1 MCDERGQTTMRA
13 MSSTSTQDLSE
24 ELRSLWR
31 TRPVRTPDDS
41 KIAGVA
47 GGFGRR
53 YNIDPVVI
61 RVAFVITALWGGAG
75 VFLYALL
82 WLLLRTAGDEVSKG
96 EALLGRGRASGS
108 KLGAIALVVVVLVSA
123 PTFGGSGQG
132 FLVGAGF
139 LAAAAMLAGWYGLY
153 RRTPQ
158 PPAGWEAVSAMRP
171 GAPGQGAWRPG
182 QQGPWRSGH
191 VPGFGPA
198 AGAGAG
204 FGPAAGAGA
213 GFGPA
218 AGAGAGAGNG
228 VHGDGTSA
236 GADAQA
242 PGSDAGAPYGPPTPP
257 TWDPLGAAPFAWD
270 LPEPGIHISDE
281 QPAKKK
287 SRLTK
292 ITLGLAIIA
301 VAVATGLAQLLSLTW
316 LDATS
321 IAAIALAVV
330 AGGLLIGAVTRR
342 GHGLLIVAGPLAG
355 FVLLS
360 SFVQTNAADW
370 QTFAT
375 EHQYEITSPAQ
386 LETPLTNE
394 FGSLTIDMT
403 GLELDRDRTYTISN
417 EVGEVH
423 VKVPEGM
430 AVDANC
436 TAEIGSVDCSELQA
450 DTDGPVLTLDISN
463 DIGSVKVT
471 R

>member
-1 MCDERGQTTMRA
+1 

-53 YNIDPVVI
+53 YNIDPVII

-75 VFLYALL
+75 IFLYALM
-82 WLLLRTAGDEVSKG
+82 WLLLRTAGDEASKG

-108 KLGAIALVVVVLVSA
+108 KVGAIALVVVILISA
-123 PTFGGSGQG
+123 PTFGSSGQG

-139 LAAAAMLAGWYGLY
+139 LATAAMLAGWYGLH

-171 GAPGQGAWRPG
+171 GTPGPGAWRPG
-182 QQGPWRSGH
+182 QQAPWH
-191 VPGFGPA
+191 PGFGPGFS
-198 AGAGAG
+198 AGTGR
-204 FGPAAGAGA
+204 
-213 GFGPA
+213 
-218 AGAGAGAGNG
+218 
-228 VHGDGTSA
+228 HGDGASSA
-236 GADAQA
+236 ADAADAHA
-242 PGSDAGAPYGPPTPP
+242 PGADAGAPYGPSTPP

-270 LPEPGIHISDE
+270 LPEPGIRISDE

-301 VAVATGLAQLLSLTW
+301 AAVATGLAQLPGMTW
-316 LDATS
+316 LDTTR

-330 AGGLLIGAVTRR
+330 AGGLLIGALTRR
-342 GHGLLIVAGPLAG
+342 GHGLLIAAGPLAG

-370 QTFAT
+370 QTYT
-375 EHQYEITSPAQ
+375 EHQFEISSPAQ

-394 FGSLTIDMT
+394 FGSLDIDMT
-403 GLELDRDRTYTISN
+403 GLELDRDRTYTVKN
-417 EVGEVH
+417 EVGEVR
-423 VKVPEGM
+423 VTVPEGM
-430 AVDANC
+430 SVDANC
-436 TAEIGSVDCSELQA
+436 TTEIGSVDCPELSTN
-450 DTDGPVLTLDISN
+450 DDGPVLTLDISN
-463 DIGSVKVT
+463 EIGSVKVT

>member
-1 MCDERGQTTMRA
+1 

-53 YNIDPVVI
+53 YNIDPVII

-75 VFLYALL
+75 IFLYALM
-82 WLLLRTAGDEVSKG
+82 WLLLRTAGDEASKG
-96 EALLGRGRASGS
+96 EALIGRGRASGS
-108 KLGAIALVVVVLVSA
+108 KVGAIALVVVILISA

-139 LAAAAMLAGWYGLY
+139 LAATAMLAGWYGLY

-171 GAPGQGAWRPG
+171 GTPGPGAWRPG
-182 QQGPWRSGH
+182 QQAPWH
-191 VPGFGPA
+191 PGFGPGF
-198 AGAGAG
+198 GAGTG
-204 FGPAAGAGA
+204 R
-213 GFGPA
+213 
-218 AGAGAGAGNG
+218 
-228 VHGDGTSA
+228 HGDGASSA
-236 GADAQA
+236 ADAADAHA
-242 PGSDAGAPYGPPTPP
+242 PGADAGAPYGPSTPP

-270 LPEPGIHISDE
+270 LPEPGIRISDE

-301 VAVATGLAQLLSLTW
+301 AAVATGLAQLPGMTW
-316 LDATS
+316 LDTTR

-330 AGGLLIGAVTRR
+330 AGGLLIGAITRR
-342 GHGLLIVAGPLAG
+342 GHGLLVLAGPLAG
-355 FVLLS
+355 FVLLAS
-360 SFVQTNAADW
+360 LIQVPEGGWESMGEK
-370 QTFAT
+370 TF
-375 EHQYEITSPAQ
+375 EITTPAR
-386 LETPLTNE
+386 LEQPITHE
-394 FGSLTIDMT
+394 VGSITVDMR
-403 GLELDRDRTYTISN
+403 GLELDRTRDFKISN
-417 EVGEVH
+417 DVGSVD
-423 VKVPEGM
+423 VILPEDL
-430 AVDANC
+430 AVNATC
-436 TAEIGSVDCSELQA
+436 TADAGSVDCPDPA
-450 DTDGPVLTLDISN
+450 DLTGAPDGEPVLNLNISSGL
-463 DIGSVKVT
+463 GSVKVT

>member
-1 MCDERGQTTMRA
+1 

-53 YNIDPVVI
+53 YNIDPVII

-75 VFLYALL
+75 IFLYALM
-82 WLLLRTAGDEVSKG
+82 WLLLRTAGDEASKG
-96 EALLGRGRASGS
+96 EALIGRGRASGS
-108 KLGAIALVVVVLVSA
+108 KVGAIALVVVILISA

-139 LAAAAMLAGWYGLY
+139 LAATAMLAGWYGLY

-171 GAPGQGAWRPG
+171 GTPGPCAWRPG
-182 QQGPWRSGH
+182 QQAPWH
-191 VPGFGPA
+191 PGFGPGF
-198 AGAGAG
+198 GAGTG
-204 FGPAAGAGA
+204 R
-213 GFGPA
+213 
-218 AGAGAGAGNG
+218 
-228 VHGDGTSA
+228 HGDGASSA
-236 GADAQA
+236 ADAADAADAHA
-242 PGSDAGAPYGPPTPP
+242 PGADAGAPYGQSTPP

-270 LPEPGIHISDE
+270 LPEPGIRISDE

-301 VAVATGLAQLLSLTW
+301 AAVATGLAQLPGMTW
-316 LDATS
+316 LDTTR

-330 AGGLLIGAVTRR
+330 AGGLLIGALTRR

-370 QTFAT
+370 QTYT
-375 EHQYEITSPAQ
+375 EHQFEISSPAQ

-394 FGSLTIDMT
+394 FGSLDIDMT
-403 GLELDRDRTYTISN
+403 GL
-417 EVGEVH
+417 
-423 VKVPEGM
+423 
-430 AVDANC
+430 
-436 TAEIGSVDCSELQA
+436 
-450 DTDGPVLTLDISN
+450 
-463 DIGSVKVT
+463 
-471 R
+471 